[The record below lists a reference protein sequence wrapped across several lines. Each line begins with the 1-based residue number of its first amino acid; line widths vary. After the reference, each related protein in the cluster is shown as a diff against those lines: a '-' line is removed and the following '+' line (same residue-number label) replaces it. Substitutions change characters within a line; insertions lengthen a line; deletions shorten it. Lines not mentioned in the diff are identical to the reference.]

1 MLDNTPSTYSLQPS
15 NGLPIPSWTGSVS
28 DDNLNKLSKLL
39 ELLSNVDDVR
49 KYIPKFVRR
58 NAIMFQKAFSILE
71 CDGNEMTPKR
81 VLKNSIENRS
91 SNNQIKRKLFS
102 GKPNSKVY
110 RIDIRLKNNIKSN
123 SSSKMGKQ
131 GMTPLR
137 KVGENYSISLDPEM
151 NINRGKY
158 IRRNN
163 TNNNNS
169 RINNKRS
176 ILNGNNDSGYWERI
190 KINDERKQVES
201 KIKAK
206 ASREQI
212 DINKNK
218 YHLRKYRSGINPENN
233 SSLNTPY
240 QYKATKFGNEPF
252 GNYLNSNDYINLY
265 AKISTS
271 NFGNSNLQFE

>member
-28 DDNLNKLSKLL
+28 DYNLNKLSKLL

>member
-1 MLDNTPSTYSLQPS
+1 LLDNTPSTYSLQPS

-28 DDNLNKLSKLL
+28 DYNLNKLSKLL